1 MPAHITVLF
10 PFKPPHDLDGATLQ
24 RLRRLLTRFAPF
36 SHSLL
41 EARRFPA
48 EVLYLAPVSDEPFR
62 ELTMAIWR
70 QFPEMPPYGGRHPDV
85 VPHLTVAQLDDARRL
100 DHVAREFLGA
110 CQGHLPVLAT
120 VAEVALMDNA
130 SGRWRVRE
138 TLPLGRR

>member
-1 MPAHITVLF
+1 
-10 PFKPPHDLDGATLQ
+10 
-24 RLRRLLTRFAPF
+24 
-36 SHSLL
+36 
-41 EARRFPA
+41 
-48 EVLYLAPVSDEPFR
+48 
-62 ELTMAIWR
+62 
-70 QFPEMPPYGGRHPDV
+70 